1 MATILL
7 IEDNAEVREN
17 TAEIL
22 ELANYKVLTAP
33 DGKVGVQLA
42 EEYQPDLIV
51 CDLAMPVLDGYGV
64 LHMLNKKDAV
74 RHIPFI
80 FLTAKTER
88 ADIRKGM
95 DMGADDYITKPFNPT
110 ELLNSVESRLKK
122 AASIRE
128 VTLNGINGVDS
139 LLTMVSGG
147 QAIESL
153 KEGRNSNKYKKKQSI
168 YQEGNHPSSLFY
180 MMKGKVKAYKRNEDG
195 KELITGLYN
204 EGDFLGYSALL
215 EGSTYKDSAEAME
228 ETELAI
234 IPRKDF
240 EDLTSINPQVMQQF
254 IRLLANNVAE
264 REIQLLGLA
273 YNSLRKKVAEALLAV
288 SKKYNP
294 SASDKFGIDIS
305 RENLAS
311 IAGVAKESLIRTV
324 GDFRDEKLI
333 EIREGCIYIINAKKL
348 ADLSN

>member
-7 IEDNAEVREN
+7 IEDNADVREN

-22 ELANYKVLTAP
+22 ELANYKVLMAA
-33 DGKVGVQLA
+33 DGKAGVQLA
-42 EEYQPDLIV
+42 ELHQPDLIV

-64 LHMLNKKDAV
+64 LHMLNKKNNA
-74 RHIPFI
+74 RSIPFI

-122 AASIRE
+122 AASIKE
-128 VTLNGINGVDS
+128 VNLSGINGLDS
-139 LLTMVSGG
+139 LLEIVSPEQTMD
-147 QAIESL
+147 AL
-153 KEGRNSNKYKKKQSI
+153 KEGRNINKFKKKQSI
-168 YQEGNHPSSLFY
+168 YQEGNHPSCLFY
-180 MMKGKVKAYKRNEDG
+180 VVRGKVKTYKRNEDG

-215 EGSTYKDSAEAME
+215 EGSTYKDNAESLE
-228 ETELAI
+228 ECELAV

-240 EDLTSINPQVMQQF
+240 EELTTVNTQVTQRF

-264 REIQLLGLA
+264 REMQLLGIA

-288 SKKYNP
+288 NKKYNP
-294 SASDKFGIDIS
+294 SLSDNFGIDIS
-305 RENLAS
+305 RENLAA
-311 IAGVAKESLIRTV
+311 IACVAKESLIRTV

-333 EIREGCIYIINAKKL
+333 DIREGCIYITNIKKL
-348 ADLSN
+348 SGLSN

>member
-42 EEYQPDLIV
+42 EEYHPDLIV
-51 CDLAMPVLDGYGV
+51 CDLTMPVLDGYGV
-64 LHMLNKKDAV
+64 LHMLNKKNAAH
-74 RHIPFI
+74 HIPFI

-88 ADIRKGM
+88 ADVRKGM
-95 DMGADDYITKPFNPT
+95 DMGADDYITKPFNPL
-110 ELLNSVESRLKK
+110 ELLNSVESRLKR
-122 AASIRE
+122 AVSIKE
-128 VTLNGINGVDS
+128 MALSGINGVDS
-139 LLTMVSGG
+139 LLEMVSTD
-147 QAIESL
+147 QAMKNL
-153 KEGRNSNKYKKKQSI
+153 REGRNINRYKKKQCI
-168 YQEGNHPSSLFY
+168 YQEGNHPSCLFY
-180 MMKGKVKAYKRNEDG
+180 VIKGKVKTYKRNDDG

-204 EGDFLGYSALL
+204 EGDFLGYSPLL
-215 EGSTYKDSAEAME
+215 EGSTYKDNAETME
-228 ETELAI
+228 DSELAI
-234 IPRKDF
+234 IPRNDF
-240 EDLTSINPQVMQQF
+240 EELTNVNLQVMQRF
-254 IRLLANNVAE
+254 IRLLANNIAE

-273 YNSLRKKVAEALLAV
+273 YNSLRKKVAEALLVV

-294 SASDKFGIDIS
+294 SSSDCFGIDIS
-305 RENLAS
+305 RENLAA

-333 EIREGCIYIINAKKL
+333 DIREGCIFITNAKKL
-348 ADLSN
+348 AELSN

>member
-7 IEDNAEVREN
+7 IEDNADVREN

-22 ELANYKVLTAP
+22 ELANYRVLTAP

-42 EEYQPDLIV
+42 EEHQPDLIV

-64 LHMLNKKDAV
+64 LHMLNKKKHAQ
-74 RHIPFI
+74 HIPFI

-122 AASIRE
+122 AASIKE
-128 VTLNGINGVDS
+128 VVLSGINAVDS
-139 LLTMVSGG
+139 LLEVISTEQVMAG
-147 QAIESL
+147 L
-153 KEGRNSNKYKKKQSI
+153 REGRNTNKYKKKQCI
-168 YQEGNHPSSLFY
+168 YQEGNHPSCLFY
-180 MMKGKVKAYKRNEDG
+180 VLFGKVKTYKRNEDG

-204 EGDFLGYSALL
+204 QGDFLGYSALL
-215 EGSTYKDSAEAME
+215 EGSTYKDSAETLE
-228 ETELAI
+228 DSELAI

-240 EDLTSINPQVMQQF
+240 EDLTSINTQVMQRF
-254 IRLLANNVAE
+254 IKLLANNIAD
-264 REIQLLGLA
+264 REMQLLGIA
-273 YNSLRKKVAEALLAV
+273 YNSLRKKVAEALLMV
-288 SKKYNP
+288 DKKYNP
-294 SASDKFGIDIS
+294 SSSDKFGIDIS
-305 RENLAS
+305 RENLAA

-333 EIREGCIYIINAKKL
+333 DIREGCIYIRDAKKL
-348 ADLSN
+348 ANLSN